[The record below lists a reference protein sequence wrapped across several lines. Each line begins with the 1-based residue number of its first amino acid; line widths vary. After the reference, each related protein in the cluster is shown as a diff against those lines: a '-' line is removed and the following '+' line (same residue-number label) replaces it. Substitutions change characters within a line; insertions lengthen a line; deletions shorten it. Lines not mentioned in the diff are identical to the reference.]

1 MPYKNELLG
10 YLEGLKGAKVLVV
23 GDLVLDHYVVGKV
36 GRISPEA
43 PVPVVHVDDERFILG
58 GAGNVARNVKSLGGD
73 PVIVGVC
80 GRDADG
86 ERMGRLLREGGVAA
100 HMVCDPD
107 RPTIRKTRIVAQN
120 QQVVRVDWEKTH
132 TLSTAVLEQ
141 VFDFLRAEVRD
152 AGVVILSD
160 YGKGLITR
168 KFMDRFW
175 TLLDGLD
182 KRPPVFVDPKIRNFH
197 LYKGVDLLTPNAKE
211 AGEGSGTE
219 IRDQDKASVLRA
231 GVRIFRKLACANL
244 LITLG
249 PEGMALFQGPDSVTH
264 IPTAARKVFDVT
276 GAGDTVIATLALA
289 TAAGVPLPQAC
300 ALANL
305 AAGVV
310 VAEVGTASA
319 SVGDI
324 RRELADGCELPP
336 LKPWFGG
343 PEGDLDDAGESTAGK
358 G

>member
-1 MPYKNELLG
+1 MEERMTKKNELLEA
-10 YLEGLKGAKVLVV
+10 LSCFEGKKVLII

-43 PVPVVHVDDERFILG
+43 PVPVVHVDDERYILG
-58 GAGNVARNVKSLGGD
+58 GAGNVARNVKALGGD

-80 GRDADG
+80 GMDADG
-86 ERMGRLLREGGVAA
+86 ERMGRLLRGVGVTA
-100 HMVCDPD
+100 HTVCDSD

-132 TLSTAVLEQ
+132 KLSSSVLEQ
-141 VFDFLRAEVRD
+141 IFDFVRGEVRE
-152 AGVVILSD
+152 AGVIILSD

-168 KFMDRFW
+168 RFMDRLW
-175 TLLDGLD
+175 QLLDSMD
-182 KRPPVFVDPKIRNFH
+182 QRPLVFVDPKTRNFH

-211 AGEGSGTE
+211 AGEGAGVD
-219 IRDQDKASVLRA
+219 ILDRDKASVLRA
-231 GVRIFRKLACANL
+231 GVRIFRKLGCANL

-249 PEGMALFQGPDSVTH
+249 PDGMALFQGPETVSH
-264 IPTAARKVFDVT
+264 IPTAAKKVFDVT
-276 GAGDTVIATLALA
+276 GAGDTVIATLGLA
-289 TAAGVPLPQAC
+289 TAGGVDLPRAC

-319 SVGDI
+319 TADDI
-324 RRELADGCELPP
+324 RRELDEGCDLPP
-336 LKPWFGG
+336 LCSWFGG
-343 PEGDLDDAGESTAGK
+343 KQDA
-358 G
+358 